1 MIIELHQHFKKSYK
15 NRIAKNRKLVI
26 QTGTRIK
33 LFQQD
38 TTNPILKDHPLKGKK
53 VPLRSFSITG
63 DIRITYWPISNEAV
77 IFFDIGTHNQV
88 YR

>member
-1 MIIELHQHFKKSYK
+1 MIIELHPHFKKSYK

-26 QTGTRIK
+26 QTATRIK

-38 TTNPILKDHPLKGKK
+38 TTNPILKDHSLKGKK

-63 DIRITYWPISNEAV
+63 DIRITYWSISNEAV